1 MFMTDTFTLAK
12 YISITI
18 TTITIAAAITTTIS
32 TLLHYYISFNL
43 FLAPSNPYYVI

>member
-1 MFMTDTFTLAK
+1 MTDTFTLAK
-12 YISITI
+12 YISIII
-18 TTITIAAAITTTIS
+18 TTTTIAAAATTTTIS